1 MFAGR
6 KLLVADDSPYYQ
18 TVLALTFTDE
28 GMEVETTGGG
38 QDALAKLGQFTP
50 DVVLVSVSLPGINGY
65 ELCERIKQSERFDHI
80 PVMLLAGLHE
90 PFDEAAARRAGADD
104 VVTKP
109 FKSIRQLVGRV
120 SSLLGGKPADT
131 EESGRGYST
140 LGLGGSEPVQPV
152 DADQQNI
159 DDTNVKGDNSGAA
172 LMAES
177 ELAEP
182 DVESPASASAA
193 DIELQTADTQSLE
206 MPEAIETAAP
216 DFQTVEDANVKV
228 FVEASSM
235 EHETPEPE
243 IQATGSTCAAD
254 VELQTANTQKLER
267 IDDESFGETIEPVA
281 YAQDDTLEFPQV
293 EAGDKLDSP
302 SDSAARQN
310 LSSVGA
316 SEMNEETNAQNVSVQ
331 TQPIFND
338 ALLDLG
344 DFGSTTP
351 QVLSEDLILDLD
363 YDEVAGPAAALQM
376 FTESAPATEAAA
388 PAETSATEQ
397 VYEEPP
403 VFELQEEAI
412 ITEPQATETST
423 ANIVA
428 GRGAVEPGLG
438 LSPEAIDAIA
448 RRAVEYMSERVV
460 REIAWEVVPDLAELL
475 IKKKLEE
482 QSR

>member
-28 GMEVETTGGG
+28 GMAVETTGDG
-38 QDALAKLGQFTP
+38 QDALAKLGQSTP
-50 DVVLVSVSLPGINGY
+50 DVVLASVSLPGINGY

-80 PVMLLAGLHE
+80 PVMLLAGVHE
-90 PFDEAAARRAGADD
+90 QFDEAAARRAGADD

-131 EESGRGYST
+131 EESGRRYST
-140 LGLGGSEPVQPV
+140 LGLGGSEPVQQA
-152 DADQQNI
+152 DADQQNLK
-159 DDTNVKGDNSGAA
+159 DTNVKGDNSGDA

-177 ELAEP
+177 ELAER
-182 DVESPASASAA
+182 DIESPASASAA

-228 FVEASSM
+228 FVEAPSM
-235 EHETPEPE
+235 EHETAESE
-243 IQATGSTCAAD
+243 IEATGSTCVAD

-267 IDDESFGETIEPVA
+267 IDDEPFGETIEPVA
-281 YAQDDTLEFPQV
+281 YAQDDTMEFPEV
-293 EAGDKLDSP
+293 AADDGLDSP
-302 SDSAARQN
+302 SDIAARQN

-316 SEMNEETNAQNVSVQ
+316 SEMDEETNAQNAFSQ

-344 DFGSTTP
+344 DFGGPTP
-351 QVLSEDLILDLD
+351 QILSEDLILDLD
-363 YDEVAGPAAALQM
+363 YDEVAGPAAAPQM
-376 FTESAPATEAAA
+376 FAESAPATGSAE
-388 PAETSATEQ
+388 PAETTAGEP

-423 ANIVA
+423 ADIVP
-428 GRGAVEPGLG
+428 GQGAVAPGLG

-448 RRAVEYMSERVV
+448 RRAVEYMSDTVV

-482 QSR
+482 QN

>member
-28 GMEVETTGGG
+28 GMAVETTGDGR
-38 QDALAKLGQFTP
+38 DALAKLGQFTP

-104 VVTKP
+104 VVSKP

-120 SSLLGGKPADT
+120 GSMLGGKPADT
-131 EESGRGYST
+131 EESGRGYSM
-140 LGLGGSEPVQPV
+140 LGLEGSEPVQPA
-152 DADQQNI
+152 DADHQNI
-159 DDTNVKGDNSGAA
+159 NEGDNSGAA
-172 LMAES
+172 LIAES
-177 ELAEP
+177 ELADL

-206 MPEAIETAAP
+206 MPEAIEMAAP
-216 DFQTVEDANVKV
+216 DFQTEEDSNVKV
-228 FVEASSM
+228 FIEAPSM
-235 EHETPEPE
+235 EHETTEPE
-243 IQATGSTCAAD
+243 VEATGSTCVTD

-267 IDDESFGETIEPVA
+267 IDDEPFGETIEPVA
-281 YAQDDTLEFPQV
+281 YAQDDTMEFPQV
-293 EAGDKLDSP
+293 AADDKLDSP
-302 SDSAARQN
+302 SDIAARQN

-316 SEMNEETNAQNVSVQ
+316 SEMNEETQAQNASFQ
-331 TQPIFND
+331 TQPILND

-344 DFGSTTP
+344 DFGSPTP
-351 QVLSEDLILDLD
+351 HVLSEDLILDLD
-363 YDEVAGPAAALQM
+363 YDEVAGPAAAPQM
-376 FTESAPATEAAA
+376 FAESAPATAAA
-388 PAETSATEQ
+388 EPAESPAAEP

-412 ITEPQATETST
+412 IREPQPTETST
-423 ANIVA
+423 ASAVP
-428 GRGAVEPGLG
+428 GQGAIEPGLG

-448 RRAVEYMSERVV
+448 RRAVEYMSEKVV

-482 QSR
+482 QK